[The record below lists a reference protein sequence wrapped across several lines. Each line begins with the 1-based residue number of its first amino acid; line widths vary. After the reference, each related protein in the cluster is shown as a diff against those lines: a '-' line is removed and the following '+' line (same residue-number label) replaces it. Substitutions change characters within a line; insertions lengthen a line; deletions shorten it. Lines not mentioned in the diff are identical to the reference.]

1 MRRALIGYS
10 GFVGGNL
17 LDSTI
22 FTDLYNSKNIA
33 AIAGESFDEIICAG
47 APAAM
52 WIANSKPEEDWE
64 NIQRLLTLLRSVKCS
79 RMTLIST
86 VAVFKNPN
94 YVTEDNEVNLEG
106 LLSYGV
112 HRFKIEEFMQNH
124 FETLTLR
131 LPGLFGK
138 GLKKNVIYDF
148 LNKNQLNQ
156 INSKSVYQ
164 YYNLAHLWQ
173 DINRARENNISLI
186 HLTSEPVSVAGL
198 AKEVFGIEFAKDNG
212 KSPIQFDIRSKYDY
226 IWGGRGGYLY
236 DKITVLREIK
246 HFVTSQNW

>member
-1 MRRALIGYS
+1 MKRALIGYS

-17 LDSTI
+17 LDSTT

-33 AIAGESFDEIICAG
+33 AIADESFDEIICAG

-52 WIANSKPEEDWE
+52 WVANSKPQEDWE
-64 NIQRLLTLLRSVKCS
+64 NIERLLTLLRSVKCS

-94 YVTEDNEVNLEG
+94 RVTEDNEVNLEG
-106 LLSYGV
+106 LSPYGV

-148 LNKNQLNQ
+148 LHKNQLDQ
-156 INSKSVYQ
+156 IDSKSVYQ

-173 DINRARENNISLI
+173 DITRARENNISLL
-186 HLTSEPVSVAGL
+186 HLTSEPLSVAEL
-198 AKEVFGIEFAKDNG
+198 AKEVFNIEFDNDTD
-212 KSPIQFDIRSKYDY
+212 KSPTHFDFRSKYDY
-226 IWGGRGGYLY
+226 IWGGKRGYLY
-236 DKITVLREIK
+236 DKTTVLQEIK
-246 HFVTSQNW
+246 NFVISQNP

>member
-79 RMTLIST
+79 HMTLIST

-94 YVTEDNEVNLEG
+94 YVTEDNKVNLC
-106 LLSYGV
+106 LLY
-112 HRFKIEEFMQNH
+112 
-124 FETLTLR
+124 
-131 LPGLFGK
+131 
-138 GLKKNVIYDF
+138 
-148 LNKNQLNQ
+148 
-156 INSKSVYQ
+156 
-164 YYNLAHLWQ
+164 
-173 DINRARENNISLI
+173 
-186 HLTSEPVSVAGL
+186 TSDAADE
-198 AKEVFGIEFAKDNG
+198 
-212 KSPIQFDIRSKYDY
+212 
-226 IWGGRGGYLY
+226 
-236 DKITVLREIK
+236 
-246 HFVTSQNW
+246 